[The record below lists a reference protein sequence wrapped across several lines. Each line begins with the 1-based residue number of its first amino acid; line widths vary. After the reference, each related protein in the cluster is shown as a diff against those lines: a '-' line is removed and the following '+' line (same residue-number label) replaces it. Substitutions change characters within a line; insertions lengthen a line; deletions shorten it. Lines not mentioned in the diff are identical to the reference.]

1 MMHGQKNIKSV
12 HMRFVLDKVALGKI
26 FLRVL
31 RFPLSVSFRQCTI
44 PILNYSHQKDKQ
56 AKSKNLLKINALSEN
71 RGEGDRKIPST

>member
-1 MMHGQKNIKSV
+1 MHGQKNIKSV

>member
-56 AKSKNLLKINALSEN
+56 AKS
-71 RGEGDRKIPST
+71 